1 MHKRFV
7 LTLAGA
13 ASVLVATAATALA
26 APGFVD
32 ERTALRAG
40 PGARYPTI
48 DIMRSGDSVDI
59 LGCLPRWAW
68 CDVIW
73 RGERG
78 WARGA
83 SLEVLYQSRRAPIL
97 RFGRS
102 IGIPFVQ
109 FNVQRYWGDY
119 YRDRPFYR
127 DIPRFGGRLDFDIRR
142 DRDRDGD
149 VRDRNRRDRDGDGVI
164 ERREDRRMDQR
175 RDRIEE
181 RRGVE
186 VPNRQEERRP
196 ERRPDADRP
205 AERGPGPFG
214 SGRQAPPAQ
223 PAPPQ
228 AAPPQAAPPQADA
241 PRGRGPFGGGAAPQQ
256 QQEQAP
262 PPPRGRGNGRGP
274 DEERER
280 GERRPFGGER

>member
-1 MHKRFV
+1 MRGRSFY
-7 LTLAGA
+7 TLAGA
-13 ASVLVATAATALA
+13 ATVFVATAATALA

-32 ERTALRAG
+32 QRTALRAG

-48 DIMRSGDSVDI
+48 DIMRSGDAVDI
-59 LGCLPRWAW
+59 RGCLPRWTW
-68 CDVIW
+68 CDVMW

-83 SLEVLYQSRRAPIL
+83 ALEVLYQSRRAPIV
-97 RFGRS
+97 RWGRT
-102 IGIPFVQ
+102 IGVPFIQ

-127 DIPRFGGRLDFDIRR
+127 DIPRFGGRIDI
-142 DRDRDGD
+142 D
-149 VRDRNRRDRDGDGVI
+149 VRRDRDGDW
-164 ERREDRRMDQR
+164 RDRDRRDTPTRDDRLDNR

-181 RRGVE
+181 RRERLDDRREQLNDRRERIEERRDRQDDRRGVE
-186 VPNRQEERRP
+186 VPNR

-214 SGRQAPPAQ
+214 SGGRQTPPPAQ
-223 PAPPQ
+223 
-228 AAPPQAAPPQADA
+228 ADEA

-256 QQEQAP
+256 QPDQP

-280 GERRPFGGER
+280 RPFGGDR